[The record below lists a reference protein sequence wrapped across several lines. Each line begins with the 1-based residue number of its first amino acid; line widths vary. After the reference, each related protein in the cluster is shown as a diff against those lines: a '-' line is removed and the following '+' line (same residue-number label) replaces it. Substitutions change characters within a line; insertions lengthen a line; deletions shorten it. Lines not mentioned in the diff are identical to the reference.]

1 MLRTKEK
8 NLLGRQSGAQGV
20 QGNVC
25 LDNPGVVIDRMT
37 KMRGFNAGLKARTT
51 QTVLYQ
57 GTTLVVPAPR
67 RPSKCERA
75 SARDTCGRHS
85 YQHWPRDGHR
95 RLHVAGAGAG
105 REAGRAHR
113 PVFLWLG
120 LYEMATGQ
128 RAFSGDAAAILK
140 DAILNHTHPRRRL
153 NPELP
158 PKFEEIISK
167 ALEKDRE
174 ARCQSAS
181 EMAGDLR
188 SLKAGAYPSRRRAR
202 RTLAVSSLFALLMA
216 IGVIFWLMRKKP
228 SVAVL
233 PEPEFRRV
241 SFGRGVI
248 PSARFTHDGQDAH
261 LWRRVGGRSGS
272 TFHDKSGWFRV
283 KTAWRERRHSRD
295 FFLRQRLLC

>member
-1 MLRTKEK
+1 MGTAGYMSPEQARGEK
-8 NLLGRQSGAQGV
+8 
-20 QGNVC
+20 
-25 LDNPGVVIDRMT
+25 LD
-37 KMRGFNAGLKARTT
+37 ARTD
-51 QTVLYQ
+51 LFSF
-57 GTTLVVPAPR
+57 GLV
-67 RPSKCERA
+67 
-75 SARDTCGRHS
+75 
-85 YQHWPRDGHR
+85 
-95 RLHVAGAGAG
+95 
-105 REAGRAHR
+105 
-113 PVFLWLG
+113 

-140 DAILNHTHPRRRL
+140 DAILNHTPAPARRL

-248 PSARFTHDGQDAH
+248 PSARFTHDGQSIIYGAA
-261 LWRRVGGRSGS
+261 WEGRSGS

-295 FFLRQRLLC
+295 FFLRGNGCLVEPAFRFR